1 MKIKNVALSLAWL
14 TAVTIWVSQM
24 GVFAASDIG
33 IEMDLTNAIQHM
45 VSVKIIWSSESTLQN
60 AGSNLFGIATENFIL
75 SKGEENL
82 SSGEE
87 INKIIESKWSNILWW
102 VSNKIEGWSGS
113 TILWW
118 ESNENNGK
126 YSTILWWKSNKI
138 GNASASDYSTIVGWN
153 NNKVNWN
160 GSVIIGWSE
169 GEINWNYS
177 AVLWSRATVKW
188 DNSVALWKNSVNNA
202 NNSFLWTDGNHE
214 DDKLTTSNVFV
225 VKWQRWMVVNANKP
239 HSLAQLT
246 IWWPLVVN
254 EWGGDVSCDPTHK
267 WVLKVVKPE
276 SGTSNHICFCSCNGD
291 GYWHSLYGQWRCE
304 WKCNGDYEKKAGC
317 GEKYAICERTADD
330 GTKYNVF
337 VWSCNGDSKPV
348 TWEWAYF
355 VDYQGKVHWTCQTD
369 AGMTVRDPNDSN
381 KLVQCEADISK
392 KENNSPLC
400 NS

>member
-24 GVFAASDIG
+24 GVFAVSDIG

-102 VSNKIEGWSGS
+102 VSNKVKGWSGS
-113 TILWW
+113 TILWG
-118 ESNENNGK
+118 ESNKNYGK
-126 YSTILWWKSNKI
+126 YSTILWWKDNRIWETSQ
-138 GNASASDYSTIVGWN
+138 SDYSTIVGWN
-153 NNKVNWN
+153 KNRVDWN

-188 DNSVALWKNSVNNA
+188 DNSVALWDDSKIENA

-254 EWGGDVSCDPTHK
+254 EWDGDVSCDPTHK

-291 GYWHSLYGQWRCE
+291 GYWHSLYWQ
-304 WKCNGDYEKKAGC
+304 WKCDWLCNTVKKTAGC
-317 GEKYAICERTADD
+317 GENKYAIC
-330 GTKYNVF
+330 GN
-337 VWSCNGDSKPV
+337 
-348 TWEWAYF
+348 
-355 VDYQGKVHWTCQTD
+355 
-369 AGMTVRDPNDSN
+369 
-381 KLVQCEADISK
+381 
-392 KENNSPLC
+392 
-400 NS
+400 